1 MTKHLTKNLN
11 RNRSI
16 NSVDPKKKFNI
27 VFWIIALLLGVFA
40 IINQQYFVYR
50 SILLQF
56 LVTVIFGIVAIFLL
70 IKKTQQGLKF
80 SQYWQESVGELK
92 KVSWPSK
99 KETMQTTGAVIIM
112 VVIMGLVLWTVDSIL
127 IRLVAWLLRRGY

>member
-1 MTKHLTKNLN
+1 MTKHLIKNLN
-11 RNRSI
+11 RNRSSD
-16 NSVDPKKKFNI
+16 SVVPKKKFNV
-27 VFWIIALLLGVFA
+27 VFWIVALLLGVFA
-40 IINQQYFVYR
+40 IINQQYVVYR

-56 LVTVIFGIVAIFLL
+56 LVTVIFGIIAIFLL
-70 IKKTQQGLKF
+70 IRKTQQGLKF

>member
-1 MTKHLTKNLN
+1 MTKHLIKNLN
-11 RNRSI
+11 RNRSSD
-16 NSVDPKKKFNI
+16 SVVPKKKMNV
-27 VFWIIALLLGVFA
+27 VFWIVALLLGVFA
-40 IINQQYFVYR
+40 IINQQYVVYR

-56 LVTVIFGIVAIFLL
+56 LVTVIFGIIAIFLL
-70 IKKTQQGLKF
+70 IRKTQQGLKF

>member
-1 MTKHLTKNLN
+1 MTKHLIKNLN
-11 RNRSI
+11 RNRSSD
-16 NSVDPKKKFNI
+16 SVVPKKKINV
-27 VFWIIALLLGVFA
+27 VFWIVALLLGVFA
-40 IINQQYFVYR
+40 IINQQYVVYR

-56 LVTVIFGIVAIFLL
+56 LVTVIFGIIAIFLL
-70 IKKTQQGLKF
+70 IRKTQQGLKF